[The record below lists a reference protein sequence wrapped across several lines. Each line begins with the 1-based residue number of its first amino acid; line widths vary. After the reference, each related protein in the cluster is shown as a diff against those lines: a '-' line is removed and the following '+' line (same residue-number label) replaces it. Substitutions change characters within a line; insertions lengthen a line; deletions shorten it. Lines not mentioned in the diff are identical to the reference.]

1 MSYGPQQGGNLY
13 YDLTPT
19 GIPGLDE
26 ALNGGFIRG
35 RTYLV
40 TGETGVGK
48 TFTALSFIIN
58 GIMKYGEP
66 AIYVS
71 VDETYEQFI
80 NGTKRFGWDL
90 EPLMQQG
97 YFQILVP
104 EMDLIETIRQKD
116 PVTVAKSM
124 VQAITDYANSVEAQR
139 IVIDPIAP
147 LVTLEKD
154 VQVLREYIRTL
165 VMGIER
171 DVGATTI
178 ITTEVP
184 TGSPSISRYG
194 VEEFLAA
201 GVLVL
206 GITKANDGSI
216 KRYLFIRKMR
226 WQGVQPAIYE
236 VDIQPKIG
244 VVVKEKLNNI
254 YLPYLSS
261 YLTM

>member
-1 MSYGPQQGGNLY
+1 M
-13 YDLTPT
+13 
-19 GIPGLDE
+19 
-26 ALNGGFIRG
+26 
-35 RTYLV
+35 

-48 TFTALSFIIN
+48 TLMALSFILN
-58 GIMKYGEP
+58 GIMRYGEP

-104 EMDLIETIRQKD
+104 EMDLIETIREKD

-124 VQAITDYANSVEAQR
+124 VQAITDYAASVEAQR

-147 LVTLEKD
+147 PLVTLDKD

-184 TGSPSISRYG
+184 TGSQAISRYG

-201 GVLVL
+201 GVFVL
-206 GITKANDGSI
+206 GIAKSNDGSF

-226 WQGVQPAIYE
+226 WQGVQPTIYE
-236 VDIQPKIG
+236 MEIQPKVGG
-244 VVVKEKLNNI
+244 VVVKDKLNNL

-261 YLTM
+261 YTPP

>member
-1 MSYGPQQGGNLY
+1 
-13 YDLTPT
+13 
-19 GIPGLDE
+19 
-26 ALNGGFIRG
+26 
-35 RTYLV
+35 V

-48 TFTALSFIIN
+48 TLTALSFIIN

-165 VMGIER
+165 VMGDREGCWGNHYNNHGGPHGLLKHIQ
-171 DVGATTI
+171 VWSGGI
-178 ITTEVP
+178 P
-184 TGSPSISRYG
+184 GGWGTGS
-194 VEEFLAA
+194 
-201 GVLVL
+201 
-206 GITKANDGSI
+206 
-216 KRYLFIRKMR
+216 
-226 WQGVQPAIYE
+226 W
-236 VDIQPKIG
+236 
-244 VVVKEKLNNI
+244 NN
-254 YLPYLSS
+254 
-261 YLTM
+261 